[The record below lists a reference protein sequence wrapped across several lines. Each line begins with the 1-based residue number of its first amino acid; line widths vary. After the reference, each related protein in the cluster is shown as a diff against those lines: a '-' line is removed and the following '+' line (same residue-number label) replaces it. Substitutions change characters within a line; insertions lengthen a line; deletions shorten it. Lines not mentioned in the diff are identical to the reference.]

1 MKRLVALAAA
11 AASLLLLPA
20 CMPELYH
27 MGGLKPAAMQ
37 EMQTFCVQMFENHS
51 TQPEAGMML
60 TTALTDAMQRDGTYR
75 LASSKQADFILSG
88 EVTHISRESLL
99 TDPKDTYL
107 SREVGINVHVRYTV
121 RNGNTGATVME
132 RTVTGQGSY
141 FGDTGNV
148 QSAVSS
154 ALSAATR
161 RAAESI
167 TDDLTTP

>member
-1 MKRLVALAAA
+1 MKRLVAIAAA

-75 LASSKQADFILSG
+75 LASSEQADFILFG

-121 RNGNTGATVME
+121 RNGHTGATIME

-161 RAAESI
+161 RAAENI

>member
-1 MKRLVALAAA
+1 MAAA
-11 AASLLLLPA
+11 AAALLLFPA

-27 MGGLKPAAMQ
+27 MGGLKPAGME
-37 EMQTFCVQMFENHS
+37 EMNTFCVQMFENHS

-60 TTALTDAMQRDGTYR
+60 TTALTDSMQRDGTYR
-75 LASSKQADFILSG
+75 LASATKADFVISG

-99 TDPKDTYL
+99 TDSRDTYL

-121 RNGNTGATVME
+121 RNGRTGETMAQ
-132 RTVTGQGSY
+132 RNITGQGSY

-161 RAAESI
+161 RAAEGI
-167 TDDLTTP
+167 TDELTTP